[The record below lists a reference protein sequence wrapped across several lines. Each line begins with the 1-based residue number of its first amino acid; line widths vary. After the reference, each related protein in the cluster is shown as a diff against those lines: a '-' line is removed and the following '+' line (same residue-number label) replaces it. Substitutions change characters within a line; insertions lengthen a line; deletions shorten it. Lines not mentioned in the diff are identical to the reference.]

1 MSDRRVPPH
10 NLGAERALL
19 GAVLLRGKGALMVA
33 SEIGLSPDDLYHPAH
48 KMILEAALRLEAL
61 DKPVDTITVASEL
74 RVKEQLRRIE
84 GQEAYLSGLLD
95 DIPSV
100 EHAGHYARLIK
111 EASSLRRLILAC
123 GELAAGAYGDPGDVA
138 DFLDNAEKQI
148 FELGQTS
155 HRGSYIAVN
164 RLLKD
169 TVKTVLERK
178 NAGKSVTG
186 VATGFRDLDEMT
198 SGLQPGDLDV
208 IAARPS
214 MGKTS
219 FALSIAQN
227 AALLNQVPVLVFS
240 LEMTQKQLIE
250 RMLCSEARIDMTKLR
265 SGFLGSHEW
274 INLTKAASRLHE
286 APIFL
291 DESSAPTILEIRAKA
306 RRFASDPEV
315 PRRKGE
321 IPGMIVVDYIQL
333 VRGTGGGREE
343 SREREVAEVSRG
355 LKAIAKELG
364 MPVVALSQLNRAL
377 EKREDKRPLL
387 SDLRESGAIEQDAD
401 LISFIYR
408 DEFYRKDKS
417 DKQGIAEI
425 IIGKNRNGPTDTIEL
440 SFLGAYTRFESLSQR
455 EDAA

>member
-1 MSDRRVPPH
+1 
-10 NLGAERALL
+10 
-19 GAVLLRGKGALMVA
+19 MVA
-33 SEIGLSPDDLYHPAH
+33 SEIGLQADDFYHPAH
-48 KMILEAALRLEAL
+48 KMILEAALKLEAS
-61 DKPVDTITVASEL
+61 DQPVDTITVASEL
-74 RVKEQLRRIE
+74 RLREQLRRIE
-84 GQEAYLSGLLD
+84 GQETYLSGLLD

-100 EHAGHYARLIK
+100 EHAGHYAKLIK

-123 GELAAGAYGDPGDVA
+123 GEIAAGAYGDPGDVA
-138 DFLDNAEKQI
+138 DFLDNAEKTV

-155 HRGSYIAVN
+155 HRGSYVAAKS
-164 RLLKD
+164 LLKGAIS
-169 TVKTVLERK
+169 TILERK
-178 NAGKSVTG
+178 NAGRTVTG
-186 VATGFRDLDEMT
+186 VSTGFEALDKIT

-227 AALLNQVPVLVFS
+227 AALLGEVPVLVFS

-250 RMLCSEARIDMTKLR
+250 RMLCSEARLDTTKLR
-265 SGFLGSHEW
+265 SGFLQGNDF

-286 APIFL
+286 APIYL
-291 DESSAPTILEIRAKA
+291 DESSAPSILEIRAKA

-315 PRRKGE
+315 KRKKGE

-401 LISFIYR
+401 LIAFIYR

-425 IIGKNRNGPTDTIEL
+425 IVGKNRNGATDTIEL
-440 SFLGAYTRFESLSQR
+440 AFLGPYTRFESLSQR
-455 EDAA
+455 DEAA